1 MFNLMRA
8 FTSNVAVLIATLSA
22 TLISAQGRTW
32 TDVEGRQLEA
42 TIREVREQSVI
53 VMREVDQRRLTLPL
67 DRLIEEDRDYALK
80 WGTFQKDLRR
90 PWPSSAR
97 APRFEV
103 ESVASDDVSGTF
115 NYSSPH
121 FRYQSDAELSSRLVR
136 HIASIFEVVY
146 VAGEELPLMI
156 EPLPKSQVYSVRI
169 FDSVKK
175 YKAAGGLPGSVGTY
189 SYDRNEVLVPLS
201 SLAVSDDSGV
211 YRPESNPDYPVLI
224 HETFHCV
231 TREWKDYAPVWL
243 VEGFARYM
251 EVLPHTR
258 DQLNFE
264 GLTPRLA
271 VWKSGNGTYDDVA
284 VIDFEFMLNSS
295 YKQWNQTFYDQP
307 DNLRAQY
314 TSAMVLVQ
322 YFLELDKSQGANFKR
337 YLFELSQGMPQKDA
351 LEIVLDGR
359 SYDELTRDVF
369 EAYQR
374 ERVTFSLIEAN

>member
-1 MFNLMRA
+1 MKAPVSKFIVLFSLCMA
-8 FTSNVAVLIATLSA
+8 AVASLC
-22 TLISAQGRTW
+22 GRTW
-32 TDVEGRQLEA
+32 TDIEGRQLEA
-42 TIREVREQSVI
+42 TISEVRKQSVI
-53 VMREVDQRRLTLPL
+53 VVRGSDQRRLTLPL
-67 DRLIEEDRDYALK
+67 DRLIEEDRDYARA

-90 PWPSSAR
+90 PWPSLVR

-103 ESVASDDVSGTF
+103 ESVSSDDASRVF

-146 VAGEELPLMI
+146 ASGEELPLMI
-156 EPLPKSQVYSVRI
+156 EPLSSSDVYSVRI
-169 FDSVKK
+169 FGSVKD
-175 YKAAGGLPGSVGTY
+175 YEAAGGAPGSAGLY
-189 SYDRNEVLVPLS
+189 SYNRKEVLVPLS

-231 TREWKDYAPVWL
+231 TSGWKDFAPVWV

-271 VWKSGNGTYDDVA
+271 VWKSGGGAYDDVA
-284 VIDFEFMLNSS
+284 VIGFEFMLNCSF
-295 YKQWNQTFYDQP
+295 KQWNRTFYDNP
-307 DNLRAQY
+307 ENLHAQY

-322 YFLELDKSQGANFKR
+322 YFLELDESRGANFKR
-337 YLFELSQGMPQKDA
+337 YLFELSQGMSQKDA
-351 LEIVLDGR
+351 LEILLDGR
-359 SYDELTRDVF
+359 SHEELARDVK

-374 ERVTFSLIEAN
+374 ERVSFNMIGTD